1 MSHSPQD
8 WLEEAAL
15 RLEDARQLMD
25 RGRNGRGISAAYYAV
40 HAAGKG
46 LLLTVEGI
54 DELASHDALY
64 KLLSQHFVRDGKLP
78 DDTASRIQEL
88 LEERLAADYDLALHS
103 VEEAT
108 ALLDDAEALLEHIDA
123 LV

>member
-1 MSHSPQD
+1 VSASAQD
-8 WLEEAAL
+8 WIEEGAL
-15 RLEDARQLMD
+15 RLGDARRLLD
-25 RGRNGRGISAAYYAV
+25 RGRNSRAVSAAYYAV

-88 LEERLAADYDLALHS
+88 LEERLAADYDLARYD
-103 VEEAT
+103 VAEARSR
-108 ALLDDAEALLEHIDA
+108 LDDAEALIDRFNA
-123 LV
+123 LA